1 MKIAIIGTGVVGRT
15 IASKLVELGHDVMM
29 GTRNVTDK
37 LAGTTIDNHGNPPF
51 SEWLKSNGKVTL
63 GSFSEAAAFGD
74 MVINATNGSNS
85 VTALILA
92 GSKNLAGKVM
102 IDIANPLD
110 FSNGMPPSLLPG
122 LNNTNSLGEEIQKTF
137 PETLVVKTLNTM
149 WCGIMVKPDLIGK
162 GDHINFISGNNKEA
176 KARVNKLLNQIGWKD
191 ENIID
196 LGDITG
202 ARATESL
209 LPIWLRLMGLSNS
222 GVFNFK
228 IVR

>member
-15 IASKLVELGHDVMM
+15 LASRLVDLDHDVMM
-29 GTRNVTDK
+29 GTRNVSEK
-37 LAGTTIDNHGNPPF
+37 LVSKEKDSYGNPSF
-51 SEWLKSNGKVTL
+51 SEWIKENNRIKL
-63 GSFSEAAAFGD
+63 GTFAETAAFGEI
-74 MVINATNGSNS
+74 VINASNGSNS

-92 GSKNLAGKVM
+92 GTKNLAGKVL

-137 PETLVVKTLNTM
+137 PESLVVKTLNTM
-149 WCGIMVKPDLIGK
+149 WCGLMVDPKLVGN
-162 GDHINFISGNNKEA
+162 GDHINFISGNNSEA
-176 KARVNKLLNQIGWKD
+176 KRKVGKLLKQLGWSD

-196 LGDITG
+196 IGDITG

-209 LPIWLRLMGLSNS
+209 LPIWLKIMSVKKNGA
-222 GVFNFK
+222 FNFK
-228 IVR
+228 IVS